1 MTTPVELNPPR
12 WNPSTD
18 PASIVVPGL
27 DTNAPINDQIDQ
39 IEQLI
44 TIKLQVSRT
53 TRIAARSQTANDR
66 EKNIDANFS
75 RIQHLMATRLLPAVK
90 RYALGTEPVREAAK
104 VTVLSSFI
112 TQSLSQNFLRVHKF
126 WTSFYEQAAQVHI
139 PTLEDYDSVH
149 DEQTQS
155 SVADSESASD
165 SQPREDLDVTP
176 SRMPSEMTTRTYDV
190 TASESSFMPVNAVS
204 STPAR
209 PGHAPDR
216 TLDDQPS
223 WSASLESPIIHLK
236 SELQSFAREEEEASV
251 RQDTSSLTDSL
262 MYEEENTIQQFPSI
276 GQEKVVR
283 GGSRLDR
290 GEPKAKVQ
298 SSHISRSALP
308 TPRTNVTNAYV
319 SPLKVKPKTPIA
331 IPKHIQSLLPA
342 KLENEPVFPSPRRP
356 RYERTP
362 RKPTAASPSTS
373 TSTSISSAL
382 DIPSLTKHVSDSNQ
396 EPKFTMFNDSF
407 DDSVDLMQ
415 GMSPP
420 RTLAFARAP
429 RSSVGLG
436 LLPSLGQT
444 PGRDLPTLGRTPGKE
459 AADRIRRDLLG
470 DMQSQ
475 FGSVNSLAS
484 SKMRTP
490 AFGYGTGAVK
500 DDTMSTIPT
509 PPSLS
514 RYTRHAYPSLT
525 DSNDT
530 DTSLASMMR
539 RVGLEMPESSFKA
552 DSVASASHSRTSSQ
566 ADSGTGM
573 LALPMRE
580 DELDTP
586 DHQGLDMFDLQ
597 EDDQTAIQLGSHPHT
612 NSDSD
617 SDSLNDEPVRPG
629 QPSTAF
635 LMASS
640 REPDPDDSFG
650 SSNSNHS
657 SDSLGADEF
666 GGGDEIAVHPFARAL
681 QAIGGDEDGFDD
693 SFDSECGYEA
703 PQSEDSLEVTE
714 ETVFGIPPAQRRQ
727 QGREPGQLRLLGE
740 DLLQDT
746 IGIGGQLAK
755 VGRMEESPT
764 PHYGRDV

>member
-1 MTTPVELNPPR
+1 MTTPIEPNPPR
-12 WNPSTD
+12 WSPSTD

-44 TIKLQVSRT
+44 TIKLQ
-53 TRIAARSQTANDR
+53 
-66 EKNIDANFS
+66 NIDANFS
-75 RIQHLMATRLLPAVK
+75 KIQHLMATRLLPAVK

-104 VTVLSSFI
+104 
-112 TQSLSQNFLRVHKF
+112 F

-139 PTLEDYDSVH
+139 PTLEDDDLVY

-155 SVADSESASD
+155 SVVTSEPASVA
-165 SQPREDLDVTP
+165 QPEENLDVTP
-176 SRMPSEMTTRTYDV
+176 SRTPPTRTYDV
-190 TASESSFMPVNAVS
+190 TASESSFMPANAVS

-209 PGHAPDR
+209 PGHAHAPDR

-223 WSASLESPIIHLK
+223 WSASLESPMDRLK
-236 SELQSFAREEEEASV
+236 SELQSFAREEEEASAQ
-251 RQDTSSLTDSL
+251 QDVSSLTDSL
-262 MYEEENTIQQFPSI
+262 MYEEENTIQQLPPMA
-276 GQEKVVR
+276 QEKTEKSA
-283 GGSRLDR
+283 SRFGRD
-290 GEPKAKVQ
+290 EPKAKIQ
-298 SSHISRSALP
+298 FSHIPPSALP
-308 TPRTNVTNAYV
+308 TPRANVTNAYI
-319 SPLKVKPKTPIA
+319 SPLKVKPKTPIV
-331 IPKHIQSLLPA
+331 IPKHIQSILPA
-342 KLENEPVFPSPRRP
+342 KLENEPTFSSPCRP
-356 RYERTP
+356 RFERTP
-362 RKPTAASPSTS
+362 RKPTTASSSASASTS
-373 TSTSISSAL
+373 TSASASVL

-396 EPKFTMFNDSF
+396 GPKFTTFDDSF

-436 LLPSLGQT
+436 LLPPLGRT
-444 PGRDLPTLGRTPGKE
+444 PGRDLLPTLGRTPGKE

-475 FGSVNSLAS
+475 FKSVNSAAS
-484 SKMRTP
+484 NKMRTP
-490 AFGYGTGAVK
+490 AFGYGTGTNK

-514 RYTRHAYPSLT
+514 RYTRHAYPSWT

-530 DTSLASMMR
+530 DTSLATMMR

-552 DSVASASHSRTSSQ
+552 DSVASASHSRASFQVDAGSSVI
-566 ADSGTGM
+566 APPTG
-573 LALPMRE
+573 E
-580 DELDTP
+580 DEPRVPDYQELDTI
-586 DHQGLDMFDLQ
+586 DFHQ
-597 EDDQTAIQLGSHPHT
+597 DDQSTIQLGSHPHDADSD
-612 NSDSD
+612 SDSD
-617 SDSLNDEPVRPG
+617 SDSLNDEPVHPN

-640 REPDPDDSFG
+640 RELGPDDSFG

-657 SDSLGADEF
+657 SDSLDADEL
-666 GGGDEIAVHPFARAL
+666 GAGDEAAVHPFARAL
-681 QAIGGDEDGFDD
+681 EAGVGEGDGFDD
-693 SFDSECGYEA
+693 SFDSESGYEG
-703 PQSEDSLEVTE
+703 QGEDASAATE
-714 ETVFGIPPAQRRQ
+714 ETVFGIPPARRGQ
-727 QGREPGQLRLLGE
+727 QGREPGQLKLLGE

-755 VGRMEESPT
+755 TGRIEESPT
-764 PHYGRDV
+764 PYGRG